1 MIDAML
7 ERTWG
12 ASPANCSEW
21 SMCDATAAFTI
32 FRVREVLSTEGD
44 ALNVLVALG
53 LILVLATCGYA
64 AGRLH
69 AQVGYRV
76 GYRFGYRQGYFDGD
90 RASWHRRRRDLQA
103 AVASVLKT
111 PTGARPTAFP
121 SARPM
126 GTTYT
131 STAGQRDYAGGT
143 GQLERPAG
151 RDWVLLDASPGG

>member
-1 MIDAML
+1 M
-7 ERTWG
+7 
-12 ASPANCSEW
+12 
-21 SMCDATAAFTI
+21 
-32 FRVREVLSTEGD
+32 
-44 ALNVLVALG
+44 LVALG
-53 LILVLATCGYA
+53 LVLVLATCGYA

-69 AQVGYRV
+69 AGVGYRV

-111 PTGARPTAFP
+111 PTGARPTVFP
-121 SARPM
+121 TARPL

-131 STAGQRDYAGGT
+131 STVRGGQPDT
-143 GQLERPAG
+143 DLERPAA

>member
-1 MIDAML
+1 MI
-7 ERTWG
+7 R
-12 ASPANCSEW
+12 
-21 SMCDATAAFTI
+21 
-32 FRVREVLSTEGD
+32 TEGD

-53 LILVLATCGYA
+53 LILVLATCGYG

-76 GYRFGYRQGYFDGD
+76 GYRLGYRQGYFDGD

-111 PTGARPTAFP
+111 PTGARPQAFP
-121 SARPM
+121 SARPP

-131 STAGQRDYAGGT
+131 SNARYTSRARGEAGPDTDLQ
-143 GQLERPAG
+143 RPAD
-151 RDWVLLDASPGG
+151 RDWVLIDVSPGG

>member
-1 MIDAML
+1 V
-7 ERTWG
+7 
-12 ASPANCSEW
+12 PA
-21 SMCDATAAFTI
+21 
-32 FRVREVLSTEGD
+32 TEGD
-44 ALNVLVALG
+44 VLNVLVALG
-53 LILVLATCGYA
+53 LILILATCGYA

-111 PTGARPTAFP
+111 PTGARPSAFP
-121 SARPM
+121 SARPL

-131 STAGQRDYAGGT
+131 SVARGDGPTGEHIYAGTAGQNTD
-143 GQLERPAG
+143 LERPAG
-151 RDWVLLDASPGG
+151 RNWVLLDASPGG